1 MVSVVSINIIMEGSQ
16 MTKEELKKEL
26 EEAKK
31 VEEIEWNAYLE
42 HIASTIHCPL
52 CDYLHERH
60 SYCQMPEYNDE
71 PLDWWDEYDP
81 Y

>member
-1 MVSVVSINIIMEGSQ
+1 MERQINSIES
-16 MTKEELKKEL
+16 LKKEL

-31 VEEIEWNAYLE
+31 IEEIEWNAYLE

-60 SYCQMPEYNDE
+60 SYCQMNDE
-71 PLDWWDEYDP
+71 WPEDWDDWYNN